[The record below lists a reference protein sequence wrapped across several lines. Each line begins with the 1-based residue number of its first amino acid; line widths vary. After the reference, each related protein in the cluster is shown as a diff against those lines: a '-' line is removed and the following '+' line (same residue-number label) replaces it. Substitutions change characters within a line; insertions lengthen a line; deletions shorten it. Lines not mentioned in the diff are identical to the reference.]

1 MKIGFIG
8 LGIMGKPMAKNL
20 LKAGYTDLLVNN
32 RSQAPVQELEAA
44 GATGATQQ
52 EIGAQCDVVITML
65 PNSPQVKEVML
76 GENGVASHMKPGAV
90 FIDCSS
96 INPVASKEIYAALQ
110 KKGVEMLDAPVS
122 GGEPKAIDG
131 TLSFMVGGKQEV
143 FDAYKPVLDAMGA
156 STVRCG
162 EVGAGNTTKLA
173 NQIIV
178 ACNIQALAEAL
189 TLAQKAGVD
198 PELVF
203 QAIKGGLAGSTVMN
217 AKAPMMIAGNDK
229 PGFKIDLHI
238 KDLNN
243 VLDCAHAVGAPV
255 LLYNNP
261 GRVGY
266 TMSAKLVEELAH
278 NVPNIVGMKDTSGD
292 ITQTSEFIRRTRDVG
307 FKVFGGK
314 DTLLYASL
322 CHGAVGGV
330 CTAANFMP
338 ELITDVYNKF
348 AAGDRTGSLE
358 AQFKLNPVRLSMD
371 AASFPVA
378 AKDMANLRGRKVGVP
393 YLPTLPTPEG
403 AAKQGFVTTMTE
415 AGLL

>member
-1 MKIGFIG
+1 MEGTNMKIGFIG

-44 GATGATQQ
+44 GAKGAAKQ

-76 GENGVASHMKPGAV
+76 GEDGVAAFMKPGAV

-96 INPVASKEIYAALQ
+96 INPVASQEIYAELQ

-122 GGEPKAIDG
+122 GGELKAIDG
-131 TLSFMVGGKQEV
+131 TLSFMVGGRQEI
-143 FDAYKPVLDAMGA
+143 FDQYKPVLDAMGA
-156 STVRCG
+156 SAVRCG

-217 AKAPMMIAGNDK
+217 AKAPMMITGNDK

-255 LLYNNP
+255 PMTAEVQEIFQWLHNHDKGQADHSAIAQYYEYLTGIRI
-261 GRVGY
+261 GR
-266 TMSAKLVEELAH
+266 
-278 NVPNIVGMKDTSGD
+278 
-292 ITQTSEFIRRTRDVG
+292 
-307 FKVFGGK
+307 
-314 DTLLYASL
+314 
-322 CHGAVGGV
+322 
-330 CTAANFMP
+330 
-338 ELITDVYNKF
+338 
-348 AAGDRTGSLE
+348 
-358 AQFKLNPVRLSMD
+358 
-371 AASFPVA
+371 
-378 AKDMANLRGRKVGVP
+378 
-393 YLPTLPTPEG
+393 
-403 AAKQGFVTTMTE
+403 
-415 AGLL
+415 